1 MNGFGRDLQELRK
14 ALSRV
19 AASVDAS
26 SMHQGRASAR
36 AARCCVVGGDDALE
50 LLSPSSE
57 IDLTMVLE
65 RLAAME
71 KQLAPSLKARAL
83 DVAALSPRK
92 VTPTKKGLVS
102 P

>member
-1 MNGFGRDLQELRK
+1 M
-14 ALSRV
+14 
-19 AASVDAS
+19 
-26 SMHQGRASAR
+26 
-36 AARCCVVGGDDALE
+36 E

-57 IDLTMVLE
+57 IDLGTVLE

>member
-1 MNGFGRDLQELRK
+1 MDAIRQVKEAVGDSVVIVSNGNVRNCGE
-14 ALSRV
+14 A
-19 AASVDAS
+19 
-26 SMHQGRASAR
+26 
-36 AARCCVVGGDDALE
+36 DDALE

-57 IDLTMVLE
+57 IDLGTVLE

>member
-1 MNGFGRDLQELRK
+1 MGINLVHNRLRHALCVAPQ
-14 ALSRV
+14 ALS
-19 AASVDAS
+19 
-26 SMHQGRASAR
+26 
-36 AARCCVVGGDDALE
+36 GDDALE

-57 IDLTMVLE
+57 IDLGTVLE

>member
-1 MNGFGRDLQELRK
+1 MD
-14 ALSRV
+14 
-19 AASVDAS
+19 
-26 SMHQGRASAR
+26 
-36 AARCCVVGGDDALE
+36 

-57 IDLTMVLE
+57 IDLGTVLE

-71 KQLAPSLKARAL
+71 KQLAPSLKARAA

>member
-1 MNGFGRDLQELRK
+1 LE
-14 ALSRV
+14 
-19 AASVDAS
+19 
-26 SMHQGRASAR
+26 
-36 AARCCVVGGDDALE
+36 GDDALE
-50 LLSPSSE
+50 LLSPSASSPV
-57 IDLTMVLE
+57 DLHAVLE

-83 DVAALSPRK
+83 DVAALSPRR